1 MDIRTI
7 LLVLLFFVLLGWVV
21 FWGVQFFRSG
31 VKVVAD
37 GEFTGHI
44 KCEICGT
51 EYEVSAGE
59 FTKSIMAK
67 SVRTTKTRIQNGAFV
82 NRPHYSYYAKKFS
95 CPHCRKRRY
104 GQVLN
109 INELQKKML
118 KPSIR
123 AGVKWLVFMAV
134 GGVLILGVF
143 WVPMRAANRA
153 AKERAD
159 EMRQERY
166 EDLKDKYGIE

>member
-21 FWGVQFFRSG
+21 FCGVQFFRSG

-82 NRPHYSYYAKKFS
+82 
-95 CPHCRKRRY
+95 
-104 GQVLN
+104 QVLN

>member
-1 MDIRTI
+1 M
-7 LLVLLFFVLLGWVV
+7 
-21 FWGVQFFRSG
+21 
-31 VKVVAD
+31 AD

>member
-21 FWGVQFFRSG
+21 FCGVQFFRSG

-67 SVRTTKTRIQNGAFV
+67 SVRTTKTRIQNSAFV
-82 NRPHYSYYAKKFS
+82 
-95 CPHCRKRRY
+95 
-104 GQVLN
+104 
-109 INELQKKML
+109 
-118 KPSIR
+118 KPSPTILIMPEVFLSPLPETTVWTGTEHQCR
-123 AGVKWLVFMAV
+123 ASGKNAEAFYSSRGEVAGFYGSRRCAYLRRFFGSHACSKQS
-134 GGVLILGVF
+134 GKGKG
-143 WVPMRAANRA
+143 RRDAAG
-153 AKERAD
+153 E
-159 EMRQERY
+159 
-166 EDLKDKYGIE
+166 I

>member
-21 FWGVQFFRSG
+21 FCGVQFFRSG

-95 CPHCRKRRY
+95 CPHCRKPTVWTGTEHQRASEKNAEAFYSGRGEVAGFYGCRRCAY
-104 GQVLN
+104 LRRFLGSHACSKQSG
-109 INELQKKML
+109 KGKG
-118 KPSIR
+118 R
-123 AGVKWLVFMAV
+123 RDAAGE
-134 GGVLILGVF
+134 I
-143 WVPMRAANRA
+143 
-153 AKERAD
+153 
-159 EMRQERY
+159 
-166 EDLKDKYGIE
+166 

>member
-1 MDIRTI
+1 M
-7 LLVLLFFVLLGWVV
+7 LYWE
-21 FWGVQFFRSG
+21 
-31 VKVVAD
+31 KVVAD

>member
-1 MDIRTI
+1 M
-7 LLVLLFFVLLGWVV
+7 LYWEKG
-21 FWGVQFFRSG
+21 
-31 VKVVAD
+31 D

-109 INELQKKML
+109 INELQEKML

-143 WVPMRAANRA
+143 LVPMRAANSA
-153 AKERAD
+153 AKERTD

-166 EDLKDKYGIE
+166 EDLKDKYGID